1 MYLFPAQQRREEKE
15 EEEEKYGVHMP
26 YLEIMVYL
34 ISGIQK

>member
-1 MYLFPAQQRREEKE
+1 MYLFPAQQRREEK
-15 EEEEKYGVHMP
+15 EEEKYGVHMP